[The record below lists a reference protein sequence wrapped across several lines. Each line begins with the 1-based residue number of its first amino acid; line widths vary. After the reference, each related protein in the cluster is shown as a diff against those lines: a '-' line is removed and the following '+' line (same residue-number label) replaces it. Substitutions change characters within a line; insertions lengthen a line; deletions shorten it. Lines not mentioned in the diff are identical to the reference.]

1 MSDLEARY
9 GASRRS
15 SRTAENT
22 DRAHIDNSKRWGIV
36 AFVALLLGTVAF
48 WAMTYANPDT
58 TIETQTARFSP
69 ISETEAS
76 IQARVSVQPGT
87 ELACAFEAL
96 NDRKAVVGFKIIELP
111 AADEQHQVVNLTLR
125 TTQTADNVS
134 VRECWIPED

>member
-15 SRTAENT
+15 RTASSNG
-22 DRAHIDNSKRWGIV
+22 DGVQRWWIIAVVLLIV
-36 AFVALLLGTVAF
+36 GVVAF
-48 WAMTYANPDT
+48 WALTFANPDT

-69 ISETEAS
+69 ISATEAS

-87 ELACAFEAL
+87 SLACAFEAQ

-111 AADEQHQVVNLTLR
+111 PAEEQHQVVNLTLR
-125 TTQTADNVS
+125 TTQQADIVS
-134 VRECWIPED
+134 VRECWIPGE